1 MAYMLYI
8 YPWTNISDNVM
19 PYCKTYTE
27 TVVAVTVPI
36 VVVEVEYSCIRT
48 IVVVTTTFEERV
60 VWIDKIGIIVL
71 QVYPHAFRSS
81 FARTKSSHYLFLLF
95 TSNVAII
102 SCFAQITDITLLYCK
117 TYTET
122 VEAATVPIVAVEVEY
137 SCINPI
143 VIVTSTFEERTH
155 RIHEVSIITTGL
167 SPFILTF
174 R

>member
-1 MAYMLYI
+1 
-8 YPWTNISDNVM
+8 M

-60 VWIDKIGIIVL
+60 VRIDKIGIIVL
-71 QVYPHAFRSS
+71 QVYSHAFRSS

-122 VEAATVPIVAVEVEY
+122 VAAVTVPIDVAEVENPRIRTKVAV
-137 SCINPI
+137 
-143 VIVTSTFEERTH
+143 TTTFEERAV
-155 RIHEVSIITTGL
+155 RIDKKGIIAIPSTC
-167 SPFILTF
+167 FI
-174 R
+174 

>member
-1 MAYMLYI
+1 
-8 YPWTNISDNVM
+8 M

-60 VWIDKIGIIVL
+60 VRIDKIGIIVL

-122 VEAATVPIVAVEVEY
+122 AAAVTVPTAVIEVEY
-137 SCINPI
+137 SCNRTK
-143 VIVTSTFEERTH
+143 VVDTTTLEERAA
-155 RIHEVSIITTGL
+155 RNDKTGTIAIP
-167 SPFILTF
+167 STCFI
-174 R
+174 